1 LEISGKNPK
10 LSDKEEKEAS
20 FIMKSL
26 IPETLRMEL
35 MKRRKLL
42 AAALAGAGLTPF
54 ARAADAVSPKRKI
67 AIVYF
72 SRDGDNYWSGGTKFL
87 EKGNTARFAEK
98 IAKLTGGTLFRL
110 ETVKTYPA
118 KYRDATEVGKD
129 EQKRDARPEIKGA
142 IPDLSGYDTVFFGH
156 PIWWGDMP
164 MVMRTFLDK
173 EPLAGKTV
181 VHFTTHGGSGLG
193 RSDED
198 LRKRAKASKFL
209 TPKAVA
215 GTDVDEA
222 DAEIAAWIKGL
233 NL

>member
-1 LEISGKNPK
+1 LEISGKNTE

-26 IPETLRMEL
+26 IPETFRRTL
-35 MKRRKLL
+35 MKRRMLL
-42 AAALAGAGLTPF
+42 AAALSGSCLSSIVH
-54 ARAADAVSPKRKI
+54 AADAVTSKRKI

-72 SRDGDNYWSGGTKFL
+72 SRDGDNYWSSGTRFL

-98 IAKLTGGTLFRL
+98 IAKLTGGDLFRI

-118 KYRDATEVGKD
+118 KYRDATEVGRD
-129 EQKRDARPEIKGA
+129 EQNRDARPEIKGA
-142 IPDLSGYDTVFFGH
+142 VPDLSGYDTVFFGH

-198 LRKRAKASKFL
+198 LRKRAKAAKFL

-215 GTDVDEA
+215 GTDVDGA
-222 DAEIAAWIKGL
+222 DAEIAAWIRSL